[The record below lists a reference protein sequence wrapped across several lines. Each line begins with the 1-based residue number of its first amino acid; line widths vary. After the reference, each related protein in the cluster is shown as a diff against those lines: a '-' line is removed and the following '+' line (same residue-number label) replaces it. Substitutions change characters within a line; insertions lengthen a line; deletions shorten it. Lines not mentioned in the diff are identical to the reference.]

1 MLYITIVLSYQYT
14 RNHHSQ
20 KLPSLTIDKTL
31 HYSQNPCTAFLH
43 TDVFFNI
50 STEVSQQM
58 SNQVSLPENVRN

>member
-43 TDVFFNI
+43 TDVF
-50 STEVSQQM
+50 
-58 SNQVSLPENVRN
+58 